1 MAAIVIDSPRWV
13 EGWGEPGT
21 RHDERPALR
30 LVGVGDG
37 TRRPGPR
44 VVRRRR
50 LVAALV
56 LFLLVAVVCGA
67 ASVALS
73 RPATAGTVPAPRPI
87 YVVEAGDTYWSIAAA
102 RHHGSGDLR
111 IEVDRLLDLN
121 GARPLVAGDRIDLP
135 SKEISS

>member
-13 EGWGEPGT
+13 DGWGEPAT
-21 RHDERPALR
+21 RRDERPDLR

-37 TRRPGPR
+37 TRRPDPR
-44 VVRRRR
+44 ILRRRR
-50 LVAALV
+50 LVALV
-56 LFLLVAVVCGA
+56 VVLLLAAVAFGT

-73 RPATAGTVPAPRPI
+73 RPATAGSIPAPSPT

-111 IEVDRLLDLN
+111 IEVDQLIDAN
-121 GARPLVAGDRIDLP
+121 GARPLLPGDRIDLP
-135 SKEISS
+135 SAIAS

>member
-21 RHDERPALR
+21 RRDDRPALR

-37 TRRPGPR
+37 TRRPDPR
-44 VVRRRR
+44 ILRRRR
-50 LVAALV
+50 LVVALV
-56 LFLLVAVVCGA
+56 LLLLVAVACGA

-73 RPATAGTVPAPRPI
+73 RPATAGAVPTSRPT

-111 IEVDRLLDLN
+111 IEVDQLIDAN
-121 GARPLVAGDRIDLP
+121 GARPLVPGDRIDIP
-135 SKEISS
+135 SDLAS